1 MNKIRRKELSEIID
15 RIQAITNDLE
25 NILSEEE
32 DYRDNMP
39 ENLQSSEKYE
49 TSDNACS
56 FMQDAIDNLNE
67 AMDNIGSSAE

>member
-1 MNKIRRKELSEIID
+1 MNKIRRKKLSEIID